1 MNGNTSL
8 RYSEF
13 REGSFDFQTSQQ
25 NLFRHTHI
33 SFLAE
38 QGVPLEA
45 IQDRVGHNRG
55 SRVTNIYLHVTQKT
69 KDTITPLI
77 DSLTQQ

>member
-1 MNGNTSL
+1 MLHDVVQRKKFYTLVLQKCLTRS
-8 RYSEF
+8 RY
-13 REGSFDFQTSQQ
+13 
-25 NLFRHTHI
+25 THI

>member
-1 MNGNTSL
+1 MIKFIS
-8 RYSEF
+8 
-13 REGSFDFQTSQQ
+13 SFHI
-25 NLFRHTHI
+25 FRHTHI

-55 SRVTNIYLHVTQKT
+55 SRVTNIYLHVTQKI

-77 DSLTQQ
+77 DS

>member
-1 MNGNTSL
+1 MKGLHALNRGRGCTETLIKFIS
-8 RYSEF
+8 
-13 REGSFDFQTSQQ
+13 SFHI
-25 NLFRHTHI
+25 FRHTHI

-55 SRVTNIYLHVTQKT
+55 SRVTNIYLHVTQKI

-77 DSLTQQ
+77 DS